1 MALDKKIW
9 FNRDARLAVGDTKV
23 YMLIFQ
29 LWYFFYTQK
38 PSGEHVTLVTF
49 CGSTLP
55 VACFINLNK
64 GEQIKARST
73 RCNKLWFIGNQL
85 LLDQPRGL
93 VVRASSYKSRGTG
106 FESRLYRGDFP
117 CEGRIPVVTTVWV
130 VSRLDLMSKPHLR
143 GATHQSTVDWIH
155 DRDLLAGGDLTTR
168 DSQHISS

>member
-130 VSRLDLMSKPHLR
+130 VSRFSVKVETSSTRSQKSTNSDWTHERSPRWSGPHHV
-143 GATHQSTVDWIH
+143 TEFTS
-155 DRDLLAGGDLTTR
+155 
-168 DSQHISS
+168 